1 MSRPSVSLLG
11 PAEIRVS
18 DRVVRPTPLTTA
30 VLTRLV
36 LADREPLTVDEIFTA
51 VWGDR
56 RALTRADRISVQKR
70 ILELRKILADPSA
83 LVTEAGQ
90 VSAYRLT
97 IPRADVD
104 VHAFRDLVERA
115 RRETPVNAVTLLEQ
129 ALGLWRGRP
138 LFDTERYPFA
148 QPAIRALRELQDT
161 ATLDLVTA
169 YADIGQPEKALSTG
183 AALLDRRPDLPGAA
197 DAVARLRRRV
207 AERRPGVEHRD
218 FPGLGTRVTIRADDL
233 FAQRDAQLVIG
244 FCDTFDTS
252 TDRNV
257 VISRATVQGQFLH
270 WAYDGD
276 TGRLNR
282 DLRSALRGARP
293 ERVERR
299 EDKRRGK
306 RARYPLGTVAVL
318 HRDDRRFFCVAYS
331 VMGNDLVARSDLE
344 SFRASLD
351 RLWDAAVRYGQREP
365 LAVPLLGSGLARLD
379 GTDRTELVTLLI
391 ESFLRHS
398 RRQVVSRE
406 LRLVL
411 RVEDLDRVDLLEV
424 AAFLRAQ
431 NDRE

>member
-1 MSRPSVSLLG
+1 MSLLG
-11 PAEIRVS
+11 PAEIHVAG
-18 DRVVRPTPLTTA
+18 RVVRPTPLTTV

-56 RALTRADRISVQKR
+56 RALTRADRVGVQKR
-70 ILELRKILADPSA
+70 ILELRRLLADPSV
-83 LVTEAGQ
+83 LVTEPGQ

-97 IPRADVD
+97 TPRADVD

-115 RRETPVNAVTLLEQ
+115 RRETPVDAVTLLER
-129 ALGLWRGRP
+129 ALSLWRGRP
-138 LFDTERYPFA
+138 LSDTERYAFA
-148 QPAIRALRELQDT
+148 QPVIRDLRALRDAAALEL
-161 ATLDLVTA
+161 VEA
-169 YADIGQPEKALSTG
+169 YSAIGQPDRALTTG
-183 AALLDRRPDLPGAA
+183 EALAARRPDLPGLA
-197 DAVARLRRRV
+197 DALARLRRRV
-207 AERRPGVEHRD
+207 ADRRPGVEHRD
-218 FPGLGTRVTIRADDL
+218 FPGLGTRVTIRAGDL
-233 FAQRDAQLVIG
+233 FAQPDAQLVIG

-252 TDRNV
+252 TDRDV

-270 WAYDGD
+270 RVYGGD

-282 DLRSALRGARP
+282 DLRSALRAVRP
-293 ERVERR
+293 ARVERR

-306 RARYPLGTVAVL
+306 LARYPLGTVAVL
-318 HRDDRRFFCVAYS
+318 HRDGRRFFGVAYS
-331 VMGNDLVARSDLE
+331 VMGNDLIARADLA
-344 SFRASLD
+344 SFRAGLD

-379 GTDRTELVTLLI
+379 GTDRTELLTLLI
-391 ESFLRHS
+391 GSFLRHS

-431 NDRE
+431 KDRE